1 VSLGK
6 FIVQWNNH
14 GLRTEGGKT
23 PQQLFVTHSLQLFNS
38 TLLSMRELF
47 HNSGFTDDNTRRV
60 DTSANVSSDINTP
73 QQHNV
78 QQPSVAVPTVSCPVT
93 PEQLI
98 VLKQLINSPDISTD
112 ASGVKEFLAT
122 VAFIESLVV

>member
-1 VSLGK
+1 
-6 FIVQWNNH
+6 
-14 GLRTEGGKT
+14 
-23 PQQLFVTHSLQLFNS
+23 
-38 TLLSMRELF
+38 
-47 HNSGFTDDNTRRV
+47 
-60 DTSANVSSDINTP
+60 
-73 QQHNV
+73 
-78 QQPSVAVPTVSCPVT
+78 VT